1 MYELYVVAIRHETQ
15 FHAVGLL
22 GHRKIRAAGQRAHFA
37 LAQLAERK
45 FAARKLLLREPP
57 EKIRLV
63 FGFIARTQEFPAAG
77 RFIPAYARVMAG
89 GEPLCADLPR
99 HAQER
104 LELHEI
110 GRASCRERV

>member
-77 RFIPAYARVMAG
+77 RFIPAYARVMRS
-89 GEPLCADLPR
+89 E
-99 HAQER
+99 ER
-104 LELHEI
+104 RVGKE
-110 GRASCRERV
+110 CRCRW